1 LDYEWINFASDLLES
16 LTAYATL
23 YMFHFYLKRHLK
35 EQNVKNVRQAT
46 LFVKRGQIRGKE
58 QATNIDN
65 NPGKGEKE
73 KNPIGKPETT
83 HDMELENS
91 FKERLLI
98 ENKSLLKQAQL
109 YHDDRGLETGG
120 DSSMGGSSSNT
131 QLVEKINKQLMAQ
144 ERERQ
149 KSGLTRVTA
158 RLDYSQVENP
168 LVHDN
173 PYGFNQSVLIT
184 GGNGE

>member
-1 LDYEWINFASDLLES
+1 
-16 LTAYATL
+16 
-23 YMFHFYLKRHLK
+23 
-35 EQNVKNVRQAT
+35 
-46 LFVKRGQIRGKE
+46 
-58 QATNIDN
+58 
-65 NPGKGEKE
+65 
-73 KNPIGKPETT
+73 
-83 HDMELENS
+83 MELENS
-91 FKERLLI
+91 FKERLLL
-98 ENKSLLKQAQL
+98 ENKSLFKQAQL
-109 YHDDRGLETGG
+109 YHEDRGLETGG

-173 PYGFNQSVLIT
+173 HYGFNQSVLIA